1 MPEGDE
7 VMGEGRKMKERGAGG
22 GGDKRIIDVGKGRSK
37 KENQCMD
44 NGNASAKIV
53 HLLMEERWIANI
65 VGRNKENGRE
75 ERRE

>member
-1 MPEGDE
+1 
-7 VMGEGRKMKERGAGG
+7 
-22 GGDKRIIDVGKGRSK
+22 
-37 KENQCMD
+37 MD

-65 VGRNKENGRE
+65 VRRNKENGRE

>member
-1 MPEGDE
+1 
-7 VMGEGRKMKERGAGG
+7 
-22 GGDKRIIDVGKGRSK
+22 
-37 KENQCMD
+37 MD

-75 ERRE
+75 ERREKRGGRVIYN